1 MNLGDM
7 LGLTTEEAIRI
18 AFAAVL
24 IGLIIG
30 AHLWRRTRQEQRVR
44 IDLSSR
50 PHREQRNPRPL

>member
-18 AFAAVL
+18 AVAAVL

-30 AHLWRRTRQEQRVR
+30 AHLWRRARQEQRVR

-50 PHREQRNPRPL
+50 RP